1 MNNADF
7 YQHIQRIRRLHWLH
21 YPVQTL
27 IMAAVVLGLG
37 SQLLGSAISER
48 AAAWP
53 GLLLLG
59 AMVPVVGL
67 LLYSVSRRLRPNLRR
82 LAEDNLR
89 IYKSRIFLRNSLLC
103 LLILP
108 LLVSY
113 VLTHGTL
120 EIGCCVILLLV
131 LPSLTAPSAKAYQRW
146 LLS

>member
-7 YQHIQRIRRLHWLH
+7 LQAIWRIRRLHWLH

-27 IMAAVVLGLG
+27 VMASVVLGLG
-37 SQLLGSAISER
+37 SRLPSAAGSER
-48 AAAWP
+48 VAAWP

-59 AMVPVVGL
+59 AMVPIVGL

-82 LAEDNLR
+82 LAEENLR
-89 IYKSRIFLRNSLLC
+89 IYKGRIFLRNSLLC

-120 EIGCCVILLLV
+120 ELVCCGILLLV
-131 LPSLTAPSAKAYQRW
+131 LPLLTAPSPKNYQRW